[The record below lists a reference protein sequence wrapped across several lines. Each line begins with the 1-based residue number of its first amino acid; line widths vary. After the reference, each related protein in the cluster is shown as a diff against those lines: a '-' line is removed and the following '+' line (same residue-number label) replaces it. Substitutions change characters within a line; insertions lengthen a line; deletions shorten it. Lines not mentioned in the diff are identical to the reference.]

1 MLVMVSLTIAKRRVR
16 NEIKGQWMKNTSE
29 VKQQLTSWK
38 PPEGSLGGA
47 ISGSKV
53 QSQELIVLHAT
64 EN

>member
-1 MLVMVSLTIAKRRVR
+1 MLVMVNLTIAKRRVR

-29 VKQQLTSWK
+29 VKQQPTSWK
-38 PPEGSLGGA
+38 HPEGSLEGT